1 MSELHLD
8 CAKDYRRA
16 VSGANQ
22 RFSKWLDQLED
33 ACIAGNVDEI
43 EPITKRILGSPKSKL
58 AAFDFLARRGRIG
71 IPSDYPAVKGLIENV
86 DLFSPQTE
94 PVRVYAKQKTSKNGF
109 RAICEFGPKHR
120 IAQRM
125 ASAVLGVH
133 YRRKPYQKSD
143 RGVPEAI
150 QEILT
155 RIDSGQVWLAHCDI
169 RSFFPSF
176 KCEGLKSFCPLP
188 CEVVE
193 GVLTGRDMMLKVR
206 ATSSYSPKAIIE
218 EARLGLPQGASSSPV
233 VAHMVVSRLSASAE
247 TLEQLFNYEDDFL
260 VLASTEAEL
269 NNRVAELKDAVE
281 QLPGGQ
287 FDLAVKSIAHA
298 DDGIDFLGHRI
309 VRIDGEAIAKP
320 TEANFA
326 VLHKKLELLTPDNGP
341 TAKSIASQ
349 IAVVAGWMN
358 AFSACDTA
366 TEEWKYLTCIHADL
380 LQTASNNGITAE
392 MIKEVGTSE
401 SLGEQGPYYYR
412 WFEN

>member
-8 CAKDYRRA
+8 SAKDYRRA

-22 RFSKWLDQLED
+22 RFSKWLSHLEES
-33 ACIAGNVDEI
+33 CIAGNTDEI
-43 EPITKRILGSPKSKL
+43 EPITKRILSSPRSKL

-71 IPSDYPAVKGLIENV
+71 IPSDYPAVKGLIENI

-94 PVRVYAKQKTSKNGF
+94 PVRVHAKQKTSKNGF
-109 RAICEFGPKHR
+109 RAICEFGPEHR

-125 ASAVLGVH
+125 ASAVLGIH
-133 YRRKPYQKSD
+133 HRPKPFQKSD
-143 RGVPEAI
+143 RGVPKAI

-169 RSFFPSF
+169 RRFFPSF
-176 KCEGLKSFCPLP
+176 TGKGLKSFCPLP
-188 CEVVE
+188 NEVVE
-193 GVLTGRDMMLKVR
+193 GVLIGRSMVFDV
-206 ATSSYSPKAIIE
+206 SSSLHYSLDVITE

-260 VLASTEAEL
+260 VLASTKAEL

-287 FDLAVKSIAHA
+287 FILYVKPIAHA
-298 DDGIDFLGHRI
+298 DDGSDFLGHRI
-309 VRIDGEAIAKP
+309 VRADGKAIAKP
-320 TEANFA
+320 TEANFE
-326 VLHKKLELLTPDNGP
+326 VLHKKLEFLTPVNGT

-349 IAVVAGWMN
+349 IAVVAGWIN
-358 AFSACDTA
+358 AFSACDTV
-366 TEEWKYLTCIHADL
+366 TEEWKYLTCIPADL
-380 LQTASNNGITAE
+380 LQTASDNGIPAE
-392 MIKEVGTSE
+392 MIKEAGANGN
-401 SLGEQGPYYYR
+401 LGEQGPYYYR